1 MDLGGIVDFVFPPRC
16 GGCGARGRWLCPACV
31 AGVRPAP
38 RRRCCRCGRWCA
50 VEPCPLCVGGAP
62 ALDSLTA
69 MVVLEGPLR
78 TAVHRLKYR
87 DRPGLGAPLAAAALG
102 ACPNLPEGVAM

>member
-1 MDLGGIVDFVFPPRC
+1 M
-16 GGCGARGRWLCPACV
+16 
-31 AGVRPAP
+31 
-38 RRRCCRCGRWCA
+38 
-50 VEPCPLCVGGAP
+50 EPCPLCVGGAP

-102 ACPNLPEGVAM
+102 A